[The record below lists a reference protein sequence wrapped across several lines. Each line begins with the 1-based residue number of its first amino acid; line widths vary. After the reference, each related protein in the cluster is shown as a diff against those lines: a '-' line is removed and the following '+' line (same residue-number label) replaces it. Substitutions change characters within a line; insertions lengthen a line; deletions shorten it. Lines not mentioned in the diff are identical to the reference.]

1 MGWGGS
7 DRGGYA
13 EQPQLK
19 AIDYKTA
26 KIRWSI
32 PRYGGNSGLLTTAGN
47 VFFNAA
53 AAGIGAYN
61 ATTGEPLWNARI
73 GNSVTNGPITYEL
86 DGLQYVIAG
95 AGGRLV
101 AFVLNQ

>member
-1 MGWGGS
+1 M
-7 DRGGYA
+7 
-13 EQPQLK
+13 
-19 AIDYKTA
+19 
-26 KIRWSI
+26 
-32 PRYGGNSGLLTTAGN
+32 TTAGN
-47 VFFNAA
+47 VLFNAA
-53 AAGIGAYN
+53 AAGIVAYN
-61 ATTGEPLWNARI
+61 ATTGEPLWNARF

>member
-1 MGWGGS
+1 M
-7 DRGGYA
+7 
-13 EQPQLK
+13 L
-19 AIDYKTA
+19 
-26 KIRWSI
+26 
-32 PRYGGNSGLLTTAGN
+32 
-47 VFFNAA
+47 FNAA
-53 AAGIGAYN
+53 ASGIGAYN

-95 AGGRLV
+95 AGSRLV